1 MDNEFEDPEIDFGDV
16 DIDQEEFAG
25 YADNYSEEDFWD
37 KLFKYAV
44 KISRTLLEQALILF
58 YALQDPNVP
67 AWAKA
72 SILPALGYFI
82 FPIDVIPDVIPVVGL
97 TDDASVIA
105 GVIALL
111 NAYISPV
118 TRKKHRLK

>member
-1 MDNEFEDPEIDFGDV
+1 M
-16 DIDQEEFAG
+16 
-25 YADNYSEEDFWD
+25 
-37 KLFKYAV
+37 
-44 KISRTLLEQALILF
+44 
-58 YALQDPNVP
+58 P